1 MRGSLVQHDRAG
13 HIGVDMDKLLLD
25 GLEFLTYYSR
35 LSASQKHSV
44 SMLLFDMSREFF
56 VEIEVKAYKQ
66 ELIAE
71 KKGENV
77 VSFRRIRRNLQ

>member
-1 MRGSLVQHDRAG
+1 M
-13 HIGVDMDKLLLD
+13 GVDMDKLLLD

-35 LSASQKHSV
+35 LSASQKHFV